1 MVEVAEILASAIAGK
16 PGAQI
21 RPFAIAAPSRR

>member
-1 MVEVAEILASAIAGK
+1 MVEGAKIFAKATAGK
-16 PGAQI
+16 PGGHI